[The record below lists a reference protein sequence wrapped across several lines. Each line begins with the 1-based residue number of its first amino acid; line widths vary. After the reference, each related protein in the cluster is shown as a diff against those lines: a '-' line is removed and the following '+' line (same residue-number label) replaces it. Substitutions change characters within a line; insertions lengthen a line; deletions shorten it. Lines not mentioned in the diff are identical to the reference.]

1 MRSNVLYAFLASTLM
16 LGACAENIPELRVVA
31 NRPLDESCQPDIGNA
46 VFIGRGVLDLFVTD
60 RYVFAPQVDSEL
72 VASESIRYTGLA
84 AGGAGGLQG
93 ANWEANDI
101 TLSRATV
108 QYEAPASLGV
118 PLLRSYDIPLSGS
131 VEPGG
136 SLFMTFDL
144 VNTGLARTLAASPL
158 LRQPGSSFTLNVRL
172 QFFGQ
177 TNAGQEV
184 DSNEF
189 SYPIVVCNGCLL
201 SYTPSS
207 VDTAFPLPN
216 CRNLEDFDAESAEIP
231 CFPGQ
236 DERVDCRAVC
246 ATIIGDETADPFGL
260 CDGG

>member
-1 MRSNVLYAFLASTLM
+1 MRSSVLYAFLASTLM
-16 LGACAENIPELRVVA
+16 LGACAEDIPELRVVA
-31 NRPLDESCQPDIGNA
+31 NRPLDEQCQPDIGNS

-72 VASESIRYTGLA
+72 VASESVQYTGLA

-93 ANWEANDI
+93 ANWEANDV
-101 TLSRATV
+101 TLSHATV
-108 QYEAPASLGV
+108 EYDAPEALGIR
-118 PLLRSYDIPLSGS
+118 LLRSYDIPLSGS

-144 VNTGLARTLAASPL
+144 INTRLAQTLALSPL
-158 LRQPGSSFTLNVRL
+158 LREPGNSFTLNVRL
-172 QFFGQ
+172 QFFGK

-184 DSNEF
+184 DSNVF

-201 SYTPSS
+201 NYSPAA
-207 VDTAFPLPN
+207 VDAAFPLPN
-216 CRNLEDFDAESAEIP
+216 CRNLEDFDSETAEIP

-236 DERVDCRAVC
+236 DDVVDCRTVC